1 MDRFI
6 IVIDLLVIL
15 FYILLIAVLSP
26 YMMRFVKKRNSDV
39 FFQLLPIL
47 SLIMISS
54 ITISMG
60 YGGFSETLF
69 FQLTSILSFILLLCL
84 LFLTLLMKKVWPER
98 YENLISKLSLSIIK
112 KEAQQKPFDT

>member
-15 FYILLIAVLSP
+15 SYVLLIAVLSP
-26 YMMRFVKKRNSDV
+26 YIMRFLKKRNGDV
-39 FFQLLPIL
+39 FFQLIPVL
-47 SLIMISS
+47 SLILISS

-69 FQLTSILSFILLLCL
+69 FRLTSVFSFILLLCL
-84 LFLTLLMKKVWPER
+84 LFLTLFMKKFWPEN
-98 YENLISKLSLSIIK
+98 YEKLKMRLAFLKRKRLS
-112 KEAQQKPFDT
+112 P

>member
-15 FYILLIAVLSP
+15 FFILLIAVLTP
-26 YMMRFVKKRNSDV
+26 YIMRFLKKRNGDV
-39 FFQLLPIL
+39 FFQLIPVL
-47 SLIMISS
+47 SLILISS

-69 FQLTSILSFILLLCL
+69 FRLTSVLSLILLLCL
-84 LFLTLLMKKVWPER
+84 LFLTLLMKKVWPEN
-98 YENLISKLSLSIIK
+98 YEKLIK
-112 KEAQQKPFDT
+112 KLDFSKRKHLSS

>member
-15 FYILLIAVLSP
+15 FYLLLIALLSP
-26 YMMRFVKKRNSDV
+26 YLMRFLMKRNHDV
-39 FFQLLPIL
+39 FFQLIPVL
-47 SLIMISS
+47 SLIVISS

-69 FQLTSILSFILLLCL
+69 FRLTSILSIILLLCL
-84 LFLTLLMKKVWPER
+84 LFLTLIMKKVWPEN
-98 YENLISKLSLSIIK
+98 YEKLITKLAIPKRKQLSS
-112 KEAQQKPFDT
+112 